1 MSHADGQ
8 VANVSSWIGLGSAYA
23 LHPRVATRPVVDLAC
38 VLPWC

>member
-8 VANVSSWIGLGSAYA
+8 VADVSFLIGLGSAYA

-38 VLPWC
+38 ALLWC